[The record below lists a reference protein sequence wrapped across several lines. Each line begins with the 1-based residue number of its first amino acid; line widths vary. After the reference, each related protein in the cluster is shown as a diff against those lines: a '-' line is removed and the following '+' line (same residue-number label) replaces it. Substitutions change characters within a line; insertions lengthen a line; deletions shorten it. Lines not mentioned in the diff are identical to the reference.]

1 MPSPTDAECITIYA
15 GAHHYLL
22 RARHLKLLCRRSARI
37 NTYSAGVGALTVRGP
52 TLKIRGEE
60 LRNDFFVCADLTV
73 RFLQLI
79 NRTRNIYA

>member
-1 MPSPTDAECITIYA
+1 MPSPTNAVRIIIYA
-15 GAHHYLL
+15 GAHRYLL

-37 NTYSAGVGALTVRGP
+37 NTYSAGVGAPTVRGP

-73 RFLQLI
+73 RFHQLTD
-79 NRTRNIYA
+79 RTRNIYA